1 MFQRILVPL
10 DGSKRAE
17 CALLVAARLARASGG
32 SIVLLRVVAI
42 PGRYGAYMYESYL
55 SQSPV
60 FLQEVL
66 DVETVKAKEYLAD
79 VTQLPVLAGIATE
92 TEVLS
97 GATEPAIE
105 ISAHERH
112 VDLVV
117 MCSHGDT
124 GFKRWVVGSLSQKLA
139 RHSPVPV
146 LVLHEGGTLP
156 IRPFPDRSRP
166 LRTLMGLVALDG
178 SALAEAALVPAAQ
191 LVASLAAPARG
202 ILLLTRV
209 VNLPQNADDQ
219 GRGAHVDP
227 RLKEEA
233 LEEARTYLSA
243 VADRQRKSLLPD
255 LKLSLLVSVAAGK
268 DVANTLLTVAE
279 HSEDAEGNLPLGSCD
294 LMVMATH
301 GRSGLQRLALGS
313 VTERV
318 LGAAKLPV
326 LVIRPQDVQAMTE
339 HEPFSDGKAVEKTQV
354 EVPNW
359 KALF

>member
-17 CALLVAARLARASGG
+17 CALPVAARIARASQG

-42 PGRYGAYMYESYL
+42 PGRYEPYLYGSFL
-55 SQSPV
+55 SQSPI

-66 DVETVKAKEYLAD
+66 DLEIVKAKEYLAD
-79 VTQLPVLAGIATE
+79 VAQLPVLAGLATE

-97 GATEPAIE
+97 GMTEPVIE
-105 ISAHERH
+105 ISTRERH

-117 MCSHGDT
+117 MCSHGYT
-124 GFKRWVVGSLSQKLA
+124 GFKRWVLGSLAQKLA

-156 IRPFPDRSRP
+156 IRSFPDQSRP

-191 LVASLAAPARG
+191 LVASLAAPAHG
-202 ILLLTRV
+202 ILVLTRV
-209 VNLPQNADDQ
+209 VNLPQNAEGQ
-219 GRGAHVDP
+219 GHVDP
-227 RLKEEA
+227 RVREA
-233 LEEARTYLSA
+233 ALDKARTYLSA
-243 VADRQRKSLLPD
+243 VADRQRDALPTD
-255 LKLSLLVSVAAGK
+255 LKLSILISVAVGK

-279 HSEDAEGNLPLGSCD
+279 GGEDAAGSLALGSCD
-294 LMVMATH
+294 LIVMATH
-301 GRSGLQRLALGS
+301 GRSGLQRLAMGS

-318 LGAAKLPV
+318 LGATKLPI
-326 LVIRPQDVQAMTE
+326 LVIRPQDVQAR
-339 HEPFSDGKAVEKTQV
+339 HEPSGSGKTKEKTLV
-354 EVPNW
+354 
-359 KALF
+359 

>member
-1 MFQRILVPL
+1 MFQRIFVPL

-17 CALLVAARLARASGG
+17 CALLVAARLARASQG
-32 SIVLLRVVAI
+32 SIVLVRVVAI
-42 PGRYGAYMYESYL
+42 PGRYGPYMYGSYL

-66 DVETVKAKEYLAD
+66 EMETEKARAYLAD
-79 VTQLPVLAGIATE
+79 VTKLPVLEGVATE

-112 VDLVV
+112 VDLIV

-124 GFKRWVVGSLSQKLA
+124 GFKRWVVGSLAQKLA

-156 IRPFPDRSRP
+156 IRPFPDQSRP
-166 LRTLMGLVALDG
+166 LRELMGLVALDG
-178 SALAEAALVPAAQ
+178 SALAETALVPAAQ
-191 LVASLAAPARG
+191 LVASLAAPAHG

-209 VNLPQNADDQ
+209 VNLSHNADDQ
-219 GRGAHVDP
+219 SRGAQVDP
-227 RLKEEA
+227 RLKEKA

-243 VADRQRKSLLPD
+243 VADRQRNSLLAD
-255 LKLSLLVSVAAGK
+255 LKLSILISVATGK
-268 DVANTLLTVAE
+268 DVANTLLKVAE
-279 HSEDAEGNLPLGSCD
+279 HGEDAEGSLELGSCD
-294 LMVMATH
+294 LIAMATH
-301 GRSGLQRLALGS
+301 GRSGLQRLAMGS

-326 LVIRPQDVQAMTE
+326 LVIRPQDVQSMTE
-339 HEPFSDGKAVEKTQV
+339 HESFSGGKAVE
-354 EVPNW
+354 
-359 KALF
+359 

>member
-17 CALLVAARLARASGG
+17 CALLVAARIARASQG

-42 PGRYGAYMYESYL
+42 PGRYGPYLYESYL
-55 SQSPV
+55 SQSPI

-66 DVETVKAKEYLAD
+66 DLETVKAKEYLAD

-105 ISAHERH
+105 IGTRERH

-124 GFKRWVVGSLSQKLA
+124 GFKRWVVGSLAQKLA

-146 LVLHEGGTLP
+146 LILHEGGTLP
-156 IRPFPDRSRP
+156 IRSFPDPSRP
-166 LRTLMGLVALDG
+166 LRALMGLVALDG

-191 LVASLAAPARG
+191 LVASLAAPAHG
-202 ILLLTRV
+202 ILVLTRV
-209 VNLPQNADDQ
+209 VNLPHADDQ
-219 GRGAHVDP
+219 GRGGHGDP
-227 RLKEEA
+227 RVKEAA
-233 LEEARTYLSA
+233 LDEARAYLSA
-243 VADRQRKSLLPD
+243 VAERQRDGLLTD
-255 LKLSLLVSVAAGK
+255 LKLSILISVAAGK

-279 HSEDAEGNLPLGSCD
+279 HGEDAEGGLALGSCD
-294 LMVMATH
+294 LIAMATH
-301 GRSGLQRLALGS
+301 GRSGLQRLAMGS

-339 HEPFSDGKAVEKTQV
+339 HEPCSDGKAVEKTKV

-359 KALF
+359 EALF

>member
-17 CALLVAARLARASGG
+17 SALLVAARIARASQG

-42 PGRYGAYMYESYL
+42 PARYGPYIYESYL
-55 SQSPV
+55 SQTP
-60 FLQEVL
+60 FYLQQVL
-66 DVETVKAKEYLAD
+66 DLETVKAKDYLAD

-105 ISAHERH
+105 IGLREHH

-117 MCSHGDT
+117 MCSHGYT

-146 LVLHEGGTLP
+146 LVLQEGGTLP
-156 IRPFPDRSRP
+156 IRSFPEPSRP
-166 LRTLMGLVALDG
+166 LRALMGLVALDG

-191 LVASLAAPARG
+191 LVASLAAPAQG

-209 VNLPQNADDQ
+209 VNLPHNAGDQ

-227 RLKEEA
+227 RAKEAA

-243 VADRQRKSLLPD
+243 VADRLRNALPTD
-255 LKLSLLVSVAAGK
+255 LKLSILISVAAGK

-279 HSEDAEGNLPLGSCD
+279 HGGYAGGSLALGSCD
-294 LMVMATH
+294 LIAMATH
-301 GRSGLQRLALGS
+301 GRSGLQRLAIGS

-318 LGAAKLPV
+318 LGAAEHPV
-326 LVIRPQDVQAMTE
+326 LVVRPQNMQAMAE
-339 HEPFSDGKAVEKTQV
+339 HEPSGSGKTEEKTKV

-359 KALF
+359 AALF